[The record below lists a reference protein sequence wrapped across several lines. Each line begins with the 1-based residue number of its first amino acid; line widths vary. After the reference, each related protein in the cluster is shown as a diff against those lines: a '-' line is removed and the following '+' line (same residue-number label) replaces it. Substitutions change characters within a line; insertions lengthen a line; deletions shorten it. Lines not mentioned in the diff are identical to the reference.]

1 MKPEEFAVGMRKLI
15 VDPVV
20 IWTVIE
26 SPLDHPEARAFS
38 GSNGLWQF
46 LVIGAP
52 PDESG
57 RTPVG
62 GTAVDLGSGTA
73 FVLPLE
79 LARLAFDCASSK

>member
-1 MKPEEFAVGMRKLI
+1 MRKLI

-20 IWTVIE
+20 IRTVIE
-26 SPLDHPEARAFS
+26 GPLDHPEARAFS
-38 GSNGLWQF
+38 GSNGQWQF

-62 GTAVDLGSGTA
+62 GTAVNLASGA
-73 FVLPLE
+73 IFVLSIE
-79 LARLAFDCASSK
+79 LAGLAFNCASSK